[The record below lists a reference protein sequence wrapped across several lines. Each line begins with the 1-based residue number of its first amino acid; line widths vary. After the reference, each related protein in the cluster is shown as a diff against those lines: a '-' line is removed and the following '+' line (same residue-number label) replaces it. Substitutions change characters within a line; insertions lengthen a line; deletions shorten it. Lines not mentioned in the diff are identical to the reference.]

1 MKISSG
7 LYLVSCPIGNVQ
19 DITLRALAVLKT
31 AELIAA
37 EDTRVTGRLLAAHDI
52 SSAGRLLSCHEH
64 NEDRRVGELLAHLG
78 AGRTVALVTDAG
90 TPSVSDPGF
99 RLVQAAIDQDIPVIP
114 VPGVSA
120 AVTALSASGL
130 PTDAFAFAGF
140 LPRKPGKR
148 EKRLQELAGQSATLI
163 FYESPHR
170 IRQTLAD
177 MRQCWGDRPAVIG
190 REMTKPYEEFLRGRL
205 SELEAALADK
215 DRIRGEITLVVAG
228 AGNAA
233 PVQGTLD
240 LAAEVCASREST
252 AALARKLAARYG
264 LNRNQ
269 LYEEIT
275 RLRQANQDGLDEPW
289 Q

>member
-1 MKISSG
+1 MKISPG

-19 DITLRALAVLKT
+19 DITLRALAVL
-31 AELIAA
+31 AAADLVAA
-37 EDTRVTGRLLAAHDI
+37 EDTRVTARLLAAHDI

-64 NEDRRVGELLAHLG
+64 NEDRRVGELLAHLE
-78 AGRTVALVTDAG
+78 AGKTVALVTDAG

-99 RLVQAAIDQDIPVIP
+99 RLVQAAIDQEIPVIP

-130 PTDAFAFAGF
+130 PTDAFVFAGF
-140 LPRKPGKR
+140 LPRKSGKR
-148 EKRLQELAGQSATLI
+148 EKRLQELAGQTATLI

-170 IRQTLAD
+170 IRQTIAD
-177 MRQCWGDRPAVIG
+177 LRQCWGDRPAVIG

-205 SELEAALADK
+205 SDLEAALAAK

-233 PVQGTLD
+233 PVQESLD
-240 LAAEVCASREST
+240 LAAEVRTSREST
-252 AALARKLAARYG
+252 AALARKLAAQYG
-264 LNRNQ
+264 LNRNR
-269 LYEEIT
+269 LYDEIT
-275 RLRQANQDGLDEPW
+275 RLRQAGQPGLDEPR